1 MAVETLTA
9 NTLVADSGTVL
20 SFSGGTFDIGDLKDG
35 NQSTGLTIGSND
47 AFIDFSISN
56 LVASSIVEAL
66 FNVTVVTNGVNEK
79 NLIVITALDQ
89 TTNFFLNPSGT
100 GTFTIDITSLGAN
113 RIAKEVG
120 GSDWQFVRGDKK
132 VESAISKAFN
142 RCKTSDGAPVNEDK
156 WNPSDIWMVKDKDAV
171 VRELDKENIL
181 NIVSQDDIMRYYLG
195 FDYIPNKLYLSPL
208 RKEHN
213 PSFAIY
219 YTS

>member
-1 MAVETLTA
+1 MAVETLRA
-9 NTLVADSGTVL
+9 DTLVADSGTIL
-20 SFSGGTFDIGDLKDG
+20 SFIGGTFDIGDLKDG

-113 RIAKEVG
+113 RIANTNFRLSATQAITNISEISFTVTSPGKVTLNSG
-120 GSDWQFVRGDKK
+120 LIKIGSGK
-132 VESAISKAFN
+132 I
-142 RCKTSDGAPVNEDK
+142 T
-156 WNPSDIWMVKDKDAV
+156 I
-171 VRELDKENIL
+171 
-181 NIVSQDDIMRYYLG
+181 
-195 FDYIPNKLYLSPL
+195 
-208 RKEHN
+208 
-213 PSFAIY
+213 
-219 YTS
+219 

>member
-35 NQSTGLTIGSND
+35 NQSTGLTIGSNG

-113 RIAKEVG
+113 RIANTNFRLTAAQAITNISEISFTVTSPG
-120 GSDWQFVRGDKK
+120 K
-132 VESAISKAFN
+132 VTLNSGLVKIESGKVTI
-142 RCKTSDGAPVNEDK
+142 
-156 WNPSDIWMVKDKDAV
+156 
-171 VRELDKENIL
+171 
-181 NIVSQDDIMRYYLG
+181 
-195 FDYIPNKLYLSPL
+195 
-208 RKEHN
+208 
-213 PSFAIY
+213 
-219 YTS
+219 

>member
-47 AFIDFSISN
+47 AFIEFSISN

-66 FNVTVVTNGVNEK
+66 FNITVVTNGVNEK
-79 NLIVITALDQ
+79 NVIALTALDQ

-113 RIAKEVG
+113 RIANTNFRLTAAQAITNISEISFTVTSPGKVTLNSG
-120 GSDWQFVRGDKK
+120 LIKIGSGK
-132 VESAISKAFN
+132 I
-142 RCKTSDGAPVNEDK
+142 T
-156 WNPSDIWMVKDKDAV
+156 I
-171 VRELDKENIL
+171 
-181 NIVSQDDIMRYYLG
+181 
-195 FDYIPNKLYLSPL
+195 
-208 RKEHN
+208 
-213 PSFAIY
+213 
-219 YTS
+219 

>member
-35 NQSTGLTIGSND
+35 NQSTGLTIGSNS

-113 RIAKEVG
+113 RIANTNFRLSATQAITNISEISFTVTSPGKVTLNSG
-120 GSDWQFVRGDKK
+120 LIKIGSGK
-132 VESAISKAFN
+132 I
-142 RCKTSDGAPVNEDK
+142 T
-156 WNPSDIWMVKDKDAV
+156 I
-171 VRELDKENIL
+171 
-181 NIVSQDDIMRYYLG
+181 
-195 FDYIPNKLYLSPL
+195 
-208 RKEHN
+208 
-213 PSFAIY
+213 
-219 YTS
+219 

>member
-79 NLIVITALDQ
+79 NLIAITALDQ

-113 RIAKEVG
+113 RIANTNFRLSATQAITNISEISFTVTSPGKVTLNSG
-120 GSDWQFVRGDKK
+120 LIKIGSGK
-132 VESAISKAFN
+132 I
-142 RCKTSDGAPVNEDK
+142 T
-156 WNPSDIWMVKDKDAV
+156 I
-171 VRELDKENIL
+171 
-181 NIVSQDDIMRYYLG
+181 
-195 FDYIPNKLYLSPL
+195 
-208 RKEHN
+208 
-213 PSFAIY
+213 
-219 YTS
+219 

>member
-35 NQSTGLTIGSND
+35 NQSTGVTIGSND

-113 RIAKEVG
+113 RIANTNFRLTAAQAITNISEISFTVTSPGKVTLNSG
-120 GSDWQFVRGDKK
+120 LIKIGSGK
-132 VESAISKAFN
+132 I
-142 RCKTSDGAPVNEDK
+142 T
-156 WNPSDIWMVKDKDAV
+156 I
-171 VRELDKENIL
+171 
-181 NIVSQDDIMRYYLG
+181 
-195 FDYIPNKLYLSPL
+195 
-208 RKEHN
+208 
-213 PSFAIY
+213 
-219 YTS
+219 

>member
-113 RIAKEVG
+113 RIANTNFRLSATQAITNISEISFTVTSPG
-120 GSDWQFVRGDKK
+120 K
-132 VESAISKAFN
+132 VTLNSGLVKIESGKVTI
-142 RCKTSDGAPVNEDK
+142 
-156 WNPSDIWMVKDKDAV
+156 
-171 VRELDKENIL
+171 
-181 NIVSQDDIMRYYLG
+181 
-195 FDYIPNKLYLSPL
+195 
-208 RKEHN
+208 
-213 PSFAIY
+213 
-219 YTS
+219 

>member
-113 RIAKEVG
+113 RIANTNFRLSATQAITNISEISFTVTSPGKVTLNSG
-120 GSDWQFVRGDKK
+120 LIKIGSGK
-132 VESAISKAFN
+132 I
-142 RCKTSDGAPVNEDK
+142 T
-156 WNPSDIWMVKDKDAV
+156 I
-171 VRELDKENIL
+171 
-181 NIVSQDDIMRYYLG
+181 
-195 FDYIPNKLYLSPL
+195 
-208 RKEHN
+208 
-213 PSFAIY
+213 
-219 YTS
+219 

>member
-9 NTLVADSGTVL
+9 NTLVADSCTVL
-20 SFSGGTFDIGDLKDG
+20 SFSGGTFDICDLKDG
-35 NQSTGLTIGSND
+35 NQSTGLTIGSNS

-113 RIAKEVG
+113 RIANTNFRLTAAQAITNISEISFTVTSPGKVTLNSG
-120 GSDWQFVRGDKK
+120 LIKIGSGK
-132 VESAISKAFN
+132 I
-142 RCKTSDGAPVNEDK
+142 T
-156 WNPSDIWMVKDKDAV
+156 I
-171 VRELDKENIL
+171 
-181 NIVSQDDIMRYYLG
+181 
-195 FDYIPNKLYLSPL
+195 
-208 RKEHN
+208 
-213 PSFAIY
+213 
-219 YTS
+219 

>member
-9 NTLVADSGTVL
+9 NTLVADSGTII

-113 RIAKEVG
+113 RIANTNFRLTAAQAITNISEISFTVTSPGKVTLNSG
-120 GSDWQFVRGDKK
+120 LIKIGSGK
-132 VESAISKAFN
+132 I
-142 RCKTSDGAPVNEDK
+142 T
-156 WNPSDIWMVKDKDAV
+156 I
-171 VRELDKENIL
+171 
-181 NIVSQDDIMRYYLG
+181 
-195 FDYIPNKLYLSPL
+195 
-208 RKEHN
+208 
-213 PSFAIY
+213 
-219 YTS
+219 